1 MTTLKSLAI
10 AGAATIGAYM
20 TAKYG
25 AGTLTSL
32 HGWLHPRPLAPA
44 VSEGISRVAPPIAT
58 SPVEI
63 EPWVGVLLTDAVD
76 LTARLETRVTRI
88 RCRVGDEIHEG
99 DILAELDTSTQEH
112 EIAAA
117 AAAVRVSEAEAWRAG
132 VSVHRAEDRRR
143 RRAQVF
149 KVGGADM
156 PLVSAEE
163 LADSNF
169 DKLAAG
175 AQAGAASATAAER
188 RAQLAY
194 LQQIVH
200 EATIRAPYDGV
211 IATQYVMPGAHVRQG
226 MPVIRIIGRGAMR
239 VRFAVPEAEAK
250 ALHTGAQVTVAW
262 DSRALE
268 GTIDR
273 VAPEV
278 ESASSSIVMEAI
290 VDAPPLNGEERSALA
305 GRVVSVRAVDAR

>member
-1 MTTLKSLAI
+1 MPNETGIVPFWKGYDRKSVLRFAQMAEDLGYHSI
-10 AGAATIGAYM
+10 WLPEAWAY
-20 TAKYG
+20 
-25 AGTLTSL
+25 
-32 HGWLHPRPLAPA
+32 
-44 VSEGISRVAPPIAT
+44 EQFQ
-58 SPVEI
+58 
-63 EPWVGVLLTDAVD
+63 LLT
-76 LTARLETRVTRI
+76 
-88 RCRVGDEIHEG
+88 
-99 DILAELDTSTQEH
+99 
-112 EIAAA
+112 EIA
-117 AAAVRVSEAEAWRAG
+117 
-132 VSVHRAEDRRR
+132 VHTKRI
-143 RRAQVF
+143 
-149 KVGGADM
+149 
-156 PLVSAEE
+156 
-163 LADSNF
+163 
-169 DKLAAG
+169 KLAAG